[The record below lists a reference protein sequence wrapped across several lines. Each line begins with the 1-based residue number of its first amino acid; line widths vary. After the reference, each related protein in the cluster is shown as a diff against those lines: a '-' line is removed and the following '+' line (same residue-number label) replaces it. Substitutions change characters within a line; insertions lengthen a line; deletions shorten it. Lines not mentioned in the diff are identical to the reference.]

1 MLKLNDVTWLYQ
13 HLPMRFT
20 LDVARGERIAV
31 LGPSGAGKST
41 LLNLIAGFLPPA
53 SGSLLINGEAHN
65 ATPPAQRPVSMLF
78 QENNLFNHLTIRQN
92 ISLGIHPGLK
102 LNREQQAQVTAIAGQ
117 MGIDAL
123 LERLPGELSG
133 GQRQR
138 LSIARALVKDAGVLL
153 FDDSFSALD
162 FKTDRAVRDALAK
175 EAKDSTKLIVAQRIG
190 TIMDADRI
198 VVLDDGKVVGQG
210 THSELLE
217 NCDVY
222 RQIAQ
227 SQLSEDELNGGKSG
241 ESKLPG
247 ETGKPIET
255 GKPSV
260 ESELNESEGR

>member
-53 SGSLLINGEAHN
+53 SGSLLINGEVHN

-123 LERLPGELSG
+123 
-133 GQRQR
+133 
-138 LSIARALVKDAGVLL
+138 
-153 FDDSFSALD
+153 
-162 FKTDRAVRDALAK
+162 
-175 EAKDSTKLIVAQRIG
+175 
-190 TIMDADRI
+190 
-198 VVLDDGKVVGQG
+198 
-210 THSELLE
+210 
-217 NCDVY
+217 
-222 RQIAQ
+222 
-227 SQLSEDELNGGKSG
+227 
-241 ESKLPG
+241 
-247 ETGKPIET
+247 
-255 GKPSV
+255 
-260 ESELNESEGR
+260 